1 MARKPWLQYITINGY
16 DIPYPNDFELQK
28 VPNIVNEM
36 QTLTGKTVADI
47 NGWKYGDVEFR
58 WGTLLDEDLQ
68 NLLAA
73 IADNEFQI
81 SFKDI
86 DGADHTVN
94 AVFKGRANVK
104 TPMFHKGVTV
114 WRDVSVQLSFPD
126 CYEDE

>member
-1 MARKPWLQYITINGY
+1 MQYMTINGRSV
-16 DIPYPNDFELQK
+16 PYPNDFELQK

-36 QTLTGKTVADI
+36 QTLTGKNVADI
-47 NGWKYGDVEFR
+47 NGWKYGDVELR

-104 TPMFHKGVTV
+104 TPMFHNGVTV
-114 WRDVSVQLSFPD
+114 WKDVSVQLSFPD

>member
-16 DIPYPNDFELQK
+16 DIPYSNDFELQK

-36 QTLTGKTVADI
+36 VTLTGKTVADI
-47 NGWKYGDVEFR
+47 NGWKYADTELR
-58 WGTLLDEDLQ
+58 WDTLLDADLQ

-73 IADNEFQI
+73 ISDNTFQVT
-81 SFKDI
+81 FKDI

-104 TPMFHKGVTV
+104 TPMFHRGATV
-114 WRDVSVQLSFPD
+114 WKNVTVQLSFPD
-126 CYEDE
+126 CYEG

>member
-16 DIPYPNDFELQK
+16 DIPYPNDFEPQK

-47 NGWKYGDVEFR
+47 NGW
-58 WGTLLDEDLQ
+58 

-126 CYEDE
+126 CYED

>member
-1 MARKPWLQYITINGY
+1 MKKPWLQYITMNGQ

-28 VPNIVNEM
+28 VPNVVNEM

-47 NGWKYGDVEFR
+47 NGWKYADVELR

-68 NLLAA
+68 NLLTA
-73 IADNEFQI
+73 IGDNEFQI
-81 SFKDI
+81 TFTDI

-104 TPMFHKGVTV
+104 TPMFHNGVTV
-114 WRDVSVQLSFPD
+114 WNDVTVQLSFPD
-126 CYEDE
+126 CYEE